1 MPQGGIS
8 PTQSRVDLSKETF
21 VTDSEGHKI
30 DLKSLSPQ
38 ELKLY
43 KMYGRLPSRKDL
55 LKHKLQERKY
65 FDSGDYAMN
74 KAGVTSTGGV
84 VMNSSNNLPVTNPSS
99 LRESIIRRRLSNSA
113 GTMENVSAR
122 ERLESQ
128 GSISSGPPRSPNK

>member
-122 ERLESQ
+122 ERLERQ

>member
-8 PTQSRVDLSKETF
+8 PTQSRVDLSKESF

-122 ERLESQ
+122 ERLERQ